1 MPSSQAPTS
10 TVLHATL
17 EWVVPWRLSV
27 PIFRLSARTRQVSD
41 SIATAVAVSGG
52 LVTQGS
58 VPGYTNGDKTHASF
72 DQGGFVY
79 SMRGRNNSF
88 LNLAFNYSKSRN
100 FDFILGAAGRL
111 NNASSNKLT
120 YQKFRNGA
128 SDNGDGAYSQVDHL
142 NANYFNMK
150 KDSANYPATDYMLSR
165 EHTGYIGNYDFNIS
179 GNIQDRVYLGVT
191 LRNKGRALYA

>member
-1 MPSSQAPTS
+1 MAAAMVALPAAAQETYENASSQAPTS

-17 EWVVPWRLSV
+17 EWAVPWRLSV

-120 YQKFRNGA
+120 YQKWRNGA
-128 SDNGDGAYSQVDHL
+128 LRQRRRCLQPGRPSQRQL
-142 NANYFNMK
+142 LQYEEGFGQ
-150 KDSANYPATDYMLSR
+150 LSR
-165 EHTGYIGNYDFNIS
+165 Y
-179 GNIQDRVYLGVT
+179 R
-191 LRNKGRALYA
+191 LYAVA